1 MSYPVSCECGETSQ
15 VVASEAGAT
24 FTCPCGRTVRV
35 PALSKLRAAVGNADD
50 FGSVLERV
58 RQRIKLGKLPCNEI
72 CPITGGPATAT
83 AWFEIL
89 CEREWSRR
97 RGVSSGQ
104 AFILALF
111 GGWLGFLL
119 AITGQ
124 DERRETLGSDVSLL
138 APLRL
143 SPSGADQ
150 VGSMRSQRALK
161 RAFSMTPIYRQLL
174 QSYPAAKVLR
184 VTVDC

>member
-1 MSYPVSCECGETSQ
+1 MSYPVTCECGETSQ

-35 PALSKLRAAVGNADD
+35 PTLSKLRATVGTADD

-58 RQRIKLGKLPCNEI
+58 RRRIKLGKLPCNEI

-97 RGVSSGQ
+97 TGVNDGQ
-104 AFILALF
+104 AILFAIF
-111 GGWLGFLL
+111 GGWLGILF
-119 AITGQ
+119 AIMRGDGT
-124 DERRETLGSDVSLL
+124 RETLGSDVSLT

-150 VGSMRSQRALK
+150 VGSMRSQRSLK
-161 RAFSMTPIYRQLL
+161 RAFSMTPIYKQLL
-174 QSYPAAKVLR
+174 QAYPQAKVVR
-184 VTVDC
+184 VTVDG